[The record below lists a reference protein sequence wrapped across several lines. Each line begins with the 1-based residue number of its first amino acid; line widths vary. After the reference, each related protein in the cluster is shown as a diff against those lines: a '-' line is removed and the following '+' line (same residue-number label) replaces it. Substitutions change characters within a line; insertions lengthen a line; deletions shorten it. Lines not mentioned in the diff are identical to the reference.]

1 MSETTQAGRLRHRG
15 SACLRKVRFEG
26 GASDNDLSDGKPV
39 LSARGIRFGSLGRT
53 GDPEAAEV
61 QSGSANAAQRM
72 ENTRPAVD
80 TLDLLR
86 RAKHGEGSGTSEEG
100 SGKETVSKEDIRLL
114 KSAACKEP
122 AAKIAKALKRTEG
135 SKGKERAHLAQ
146 HDQKKRVPATKR

>member
-61 QSGSANAAQRM
+61 QSGSANAARRTQ
-72 ENTRPAVD
+72 NTRPAVD

-100 SGKETVSKEDIRLL
+100 SGKESKEDIRLL

-122 AAKIAKALKRTEG
+122 AAKIAKALKRTEA
-135 SKGKERAHLAQ
+135 SKGEERAHLAQ